1 MHQLK
6 ALSLAI
12 ALSACA
18 AKPALDPARFRPADA
33 PMWSNAQFDLSR
45 LSGQWRQVAGFAMT
59 PDGCKPGGVEVTDPA
74 QTQRIAAR
82 LCLNGQTIGLSGP
95 ITTVGPGRI
104 RVADQEWWV
113 IWVDTDYR
121 TLAIGTPS
129 GAFGFVL
136 NRGAGLPADRIR
148 AAREIFDFNG
158 YDIAKLDVF

>member
-6 ALSLAI
+6 ALSLALL
-12 ALSACA
+12 LSACA
-18 AKPALDPARFRPADA
+18 ANPVLEPARFRSADA
-33 PMWSNAQFDLSR
+33 PMWSNAQFDVSR
-45 LSGQWRQVAGFAMT
+45 LSGQWRQVAGFATT
-59 PDGCKPGGVEVTDPA
+59 PDGCKPGGIEVTGPA
-74 QTQRIAAR
+74 PRQSIAAR

-104 RVADQEWWV
+104 RVAEQEWWV

-158 YDIAKLDVF
+158 YDTAKLDVF

>member
-1 MHQLK
+1 
-6 ALSLAI
+6 
-12 ALSACA
+12 
-18 AKPALDPARFRPADA
+18 
-33 PMWSNAQFDLSR
+33 MWSNAQFDLSR

-59 PDGCKPGGVEVTDPA
+59 PDGCKPGGVEVTGPA